1 MKRILAIAV
10 LVLTSVPAMAQ
21 YHGPRYNHHHH
32 GYHRSGGWVAPLVL
46 GGVVGYAM
54 TRSDPVV
61 QQPAVILPPPAPV
74 IYSAPAPACTPWT
87 ETQSS
92 DGTITRTRTCTQ

>member
-32 GYHRSGGWVAPLVL
+32 GYHRGGGGWVAPLLL
-46 GGVVGYAM
+46 GGVVGYAL
-54 TRSDPVV
+54 TRPEPVV
-61 QQPAVILPPPAPV
+61 QQPPVIMPPPPV
-74 IYSAPAPACTPWT
+74 VYTTPNCTVWT
-87 ETQSS
+87 ETQQP
-92 DGTITRTRTCTQ
+92 DGSIVRTRTCTQ